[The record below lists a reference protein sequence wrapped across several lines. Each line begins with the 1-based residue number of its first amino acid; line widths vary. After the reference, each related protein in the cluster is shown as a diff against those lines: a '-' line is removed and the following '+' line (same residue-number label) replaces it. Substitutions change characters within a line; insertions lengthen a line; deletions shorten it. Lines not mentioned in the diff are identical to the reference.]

1 MGGSADPGA
10 PRKLE
15 AKRLAEEK
23 KAAAAAKKAA
33 EEAEKDRIGQ
43 IDPKTWFTIG
53 DHKDKFL
60 TFNDRGLP
68 LTRPNAESGESE
80 EIPKAQSKKLD
91 KELKAQEKRHA
102 TWLKKQAK

>member
-1 MGGSADPGA
+1 MICELSIKSVNRKRVSYSTRNTHSLSRIINPFIQE
-10 PRKLE
+10 RQEKLE

-68 LTRPNAESGESE
+68 LTR
-80 EIPKAQSKKLD
+80 
-91 KELKAQEKRHA
+91 
-102 TWLKKQAK
+102 